1 MQEYIITLHSFE
13 DLDDFYDDME
23 TPGGNLYIP
32 DRNVDVAMRRPR
44 SRNTNYM
51 LEEDE
56 VALIRNDPRVL
67 DIVSV
72 EEYKKRIEAEP
83 LGWIQDSDYWWRSN
97 TMASEHKNWGLL
109 RVIEGTQDGSWG
121 TTYSNRTGEITSTL
135 AGEHVDV
142 IIADGLINP
151 NHPEFTVNA
160 DGTGNIR
167 FVKLDWDVFSRNI
180 FGIADDQVVPSI
192 NHYLYGD
199 TNSTVYGADHGMHV
213 AGTVAGNTQ
222 GWAKSAN
229 IYNISPYSNGINSF
243 IFYTYKYN
251 FIQEFHE
258 TKPINPITGKKNP
271 TIVNASYGSSLPRD
285 MTNASITFRGTV
297 VTNDASSLT
306 TTQLRSYGLNGSITQ
321 TTVDN
326 VTTKYIRIPVI
337 DNSEITDIQ
346 DMLAAGVIM
355 IGSGGNYNEIYALS
369 SEADYDNKLTES
381 NGTDHFYC
389 RGDHKRMGGAIISGA
404 ADYYGNDR
412 KAFFSAKGS
421 AIDCYAPGMAIAS
434 SLHQTGDDTDT
445 TKYADP
451 RDSNFVVG
459 KYQGTSMSSPQM
471 TGVIACLLETQQNMT
486 HEEVRDWLHGP
497 GSKKNQMYDGGL
509 DLNGNYD
516 LVNESGEA
524 NRYLYHVQQRT
535 TSGTSLSVLNNKR
548 EESGLVFPR
557 VKLQTRTKKLEI
569 GDWHRVYV
577 HSASSASS
585 YITLTGQDTN
595 GYFTGQQNYTIN
607 MVVNDVLSIVNPRYA
622 THPIIISATS
632 AGPISANCLLTE
644 NGGVQFNPQ
653 SAGTYY
659 YYCTTHNSMTGDI
672 VVSASNTPTY
682 SVTAQGGATSVN
694 EGSTLT
700 FDVATSNVTDG
711 TTLYW
716 SVSNAGDFAT
726 STGSFNIT
734 SNAGTIDIIPTSDAT
749 TEGAETFTVSV
760 RTGSV
765 SGTVVA
771 TSNAIT
777 INDTSQTPGP
787 SYNIATAG
795 NVTSIDEGSSLT
807 FNVTTTNVADATT
820 LYYTLT
826 NAGDFATSSGS
837 FTITANAGSFSV
849 LPTADTTTEGAET
862 FEAQIRTDS
871 VGGTIVVTSS
881 SITIND
887 TSLTA
892 DPTYSVV
899 PQNNATDVDE
909 GTTLLMNVTTTNVD
923 DATTLYWTVTNAG
936 DFTTSSGSFTITS
949 NTGSFSVQPDADAT
963 TEAVAETFQAQ
974 VRTGSTS
981 GTIVAQTQNITIN
994 DTSQTPTFTPDYT
1007 INVTALDSNNYTM
1020 SGTDANGSVSGTD
1033 PSLTFASGD
1042 KVRFAMNVASIHI
1055 MYIKTMNSTG
1065 TGNQA
1070 GGVVNNGAYNGNI
1083 DWTIPSSGSFH
1094 YNCVNHSGM
1103 NGPITVT

>member
-44 SRNTNYM
+44 NRNTNYI
-51 LEEDE
+51 LEENE

-67 DIVSV
+67 DIISV
-72 EEYKKRIEAEP
+72 EEHKKRIKVEP
-83 LGWIQDSDYWWRSN
+83 EGWIQDSDYWWRSN

-121 TTYSNRTGEITSTL
+121 TSYSNRTGEITSTL
-135 AGEHVDV
+135 SGEHVDV
-142 IIADGLINP
+142 IVVDGLINP

-180 FGIADDQVVPSI
+180 FGIADDQAVPGI

-199 TNSTVYGADHGMHV
+199 TNSTIYGADHGMHV

-222 GWAKSAN
+222 GWARSAT
-229 IYNISPYSNGINSF
+229 IYNISPYSGGINSST
-243 IFYTYKYN
+243 FYQYKYN

-258 TKPINPITGKKNP
+258 TKPINPVTGRKNP
-271 TIVNASYGSSLPRD
+271 TLINSSYGSQWWRD

-306 TTQLRSYGLNGSITQ
+306 TAQLRSYGLNGE
-321 TTVDN
+321 
-326 VTTKYIRIPVI
+326 I
-337 DNSEITDIQ
+337 DGTLIKTPEIENSEIADIQ

-355 IGSGGNYNEIYALS
+355 IGSGGNANQIYALP
-369 SEADYDNKLTES
+369 SEADYNNKLTTS
-381 NGTDHFYC
+381 GGTDYFYC
-389 RGDHKRMGGAIISGA
+389 RGDSKRMGGAIISGA

-412 KAFFSAKGS
+412 KAWFSAKGS

-434 SLHQTGDDTDT
+434 SLHQTGDDTVT

-451 RDSNFVVG
+451 RNSNFVVG

-471 TGVIACLLETQQNMT
+471 SGVIACLLETQQNMT
-486 HEEVRDWLHGP
+486 HEEVRDWFHGP

-509 DLNGNYD
+509 DLDGYYD

-577 HSASSASS
+577 HSASSANS

-607 MVVNDVLSIVNPRYA
+607 MVVNDVLSIVNARYA

-632 AGPISANCLLTE
+632 AGPITADCLLTE

-672 VVSASNTPTY
+672 VVSASAIPTY
-682 SVTAQGGATSVN
+682 SVAAQGGATSVN

-734 SNAGTIDIIPTSDAT
+734 SSAGTIDITPTADAT

-787 SYNIATAG
+787 TYSIATAG

-899 PQNNATDVDE
+899 PQNNATNVDE

-994 DTSQTPTFTPDYT
+994 DTSQTPGFNPDYT
-1007 INVTALDSNNYTM
+1007 ITVTNSGNNYLFTGSDR
-1020 SGTDANGSVSGTD
+1020 SGSYSNTSQPALSFN
-1033 PSLTFASGD
+1033 SGD
-1042 KVRFAMNVASIHI
+1042 KVRFSVSAASHPFFLIV
-1055 MYIKTMNSTG
+1055 NSTG
-1065 TGNQA
+1065 GTGSGNQ
-1070 GGVVNNGAYNGNI
+1070 VSGATGQGATMGDV
-1083 DWTIPSSGSFH
+1083 DWTTATDGTGTYYYICSI
-1094 YNCVNHSGM
+1094 HSTM
-1103 NGPITVT
+1103 KNSITIS